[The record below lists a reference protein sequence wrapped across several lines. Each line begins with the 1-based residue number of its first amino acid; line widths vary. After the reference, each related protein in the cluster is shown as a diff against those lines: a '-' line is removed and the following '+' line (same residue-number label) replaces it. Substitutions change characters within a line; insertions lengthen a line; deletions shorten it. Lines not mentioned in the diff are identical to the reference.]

1 VNIANANPQDE
12 GENQK
17 WVIVISAGPDGELD
31 TCADL
36 EAIDY
41 PVALDDDIIANVK

>member
-1 VNIANANPQDE
+1 MRPTPPTQR
-12 GENQK
+12 GFTL
-17 WVIVISAGPDGELD
+17 IVISAGPDGELD
-31 TCADL
+31 TSADL